1 MQGLQVASQ
10 RTSVQ
15 TVEPVWFDRNT
26 TEFLLRIWREERVMT
41 EAIIFLVGIGT
52 GVIISSL
59 AMLVALAT
67 DWMRMEE

>member
-1 MQGLQVASQ
+1 MS
-10 RTSVQ
+10 
-15 TVEPVWFDRNT
+15 
-26 TEFLLRIWREERVMT
+26 

-67 DWMRMEE
+67 DWMRRDG

>member
-1 MQGLQVASQ
+1 
-10 RTSVQ
+10 
-15 TVEPVWFDRNT
+15 
-26 TEFLLRIWREERVMT
+26 MT

>member
-1 MQGLQVASQ
+1 
-10 RTSVQ
+10 
-15 TVEPVWFDRNT
+15 
-26 TEFLLRIWREERVMT
+26 MT

-67 DWMRMEE
+67 DYMRREE